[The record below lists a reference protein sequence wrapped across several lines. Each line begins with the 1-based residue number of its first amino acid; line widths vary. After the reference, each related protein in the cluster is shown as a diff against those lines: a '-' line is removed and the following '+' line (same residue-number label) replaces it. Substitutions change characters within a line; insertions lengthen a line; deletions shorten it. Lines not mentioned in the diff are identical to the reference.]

1 MFKKYNMSKWA
12 SRILIISGLVQSA
25 VITTHINLI
34 INLYS
39 TIVGFYMFGFVLF
52 TIVNILNGVN
62 FSSKKSLVT
71 LITTAITSMIQSTF
85 AVLYVSVL
93 LEEVSKYADVTMDQ
107 QMITSMGFIG
117 LSSALTLISVL
128 LATLFY
134 FKKTDSYQL
143 YL

>member
-1 MFKKYNMSKWA
+1 MSKWA
-12 SRILIISGLVQSA
+12 SRILILSGLIQSA
-25 VITTHINLI
+25 VITSHINLI

-71 LITTAITSMIQSTF
+71 LITTFVTSMIQTIF
-85 AVLYVSVL
+85 AVLYVGVL
-93 LEEVSKYADVTMDQ
+93 LQEVNKYAEVSMDQ
-107 QMITSMGFIG
+107 QMLTSMGFIG
-117 LSSALTLISVL
+117 LSTALTLISVL

>member
-12 SRILIISGLVQSA
+12 SRILILSGLIQSG
-25 VITTHINLI
+25 VITSHINLI
-34 INLYS
+34 TNLYS

-71 LITTAITSMIQSTF
+71 LATTYVTSAIQIAF
-85 AVLYVSVL
+85 AVLYVRVL
-93 LEEVSKYADVTMDQ
+93 FSEISKYAEVTMDQ

-117 LSSALTLISVL
+117 FSTALTLISVL

>member
-12 SRILIISGLVQSA
+12 SRILILSGLIQSA
-25 VITTHINLI
+25 VITSHINLI

-71 LITTAITSMIQSTF
+71 LITTYVTSAIQFTF
-85 AVLYVSVL
+85 AVLYVRVL
-93 LEEVSKYADVTMDQ
+93 LSEISKYAEVTMDQ

-117 LSSALTLISVL
+117 LSTALTLISVL

>member
-1 MFKKYNMSKWA
+1 MSKWA
-12 SRILIISGLVQSA
+12 SRILILSGLIQSA
-25 VITTHINLI
+25 VITSHINLI

-71 LITTAITSMIQSTF
+71 LITTFVTSLIQTTF
-85 AVLYVSVL
+85 AILYIRVL
-93 LEEVSKYADVTMDQ
+93 LQEISKYAEVSMDQ

-117 LSSALTLISVL
+117 LSTALTLISVL

>member
-12 SRILIISGLVQSA
+12 SRILILSGLIQSA
-25 VITTHINLI
+25 VITSHINLI

-71 LITTAITSMIQSTF
+71 LITTFVTSMIQTIF
-85 AVLYVSVL
+85 AVLYVGVL
-93 LEEVSKYADVTMDQ
+93 LQEVNKYAEVSMDQ
-107 QMITSMGFIG
+107 QMLTSMGFIG
-117 LSSALTLISVL
+117 LSTALTLISVL

>member
-1 MFKKYNMSKWA
+1 MLFRS
-12 SRILIISGLVQSA
+12 
-25 VITTHINLI
+25 
-34 INLYS
+34 
-39 TIVGFYMFGFVLF
+39 FGFVLF

-71 LITTAITSMIQSTF
+71 LITTYVTSAIQFTF
-85 AVLYVSVL
+85 AVLYVRVL
-93 LEEVSKYADVTMDQ
+93 LSEISKYAEVTMDQ

-117 LSSALTLISVL
+117 LSTALTLISVL

>member
-12 SRILIISGLVQSA
+12 SRILILSGLIQSA

-71 LITTAITSMIQSTF
+71 LITTFITSMIQTTF
-85 AVLYVSVL
+85 AVLYVGVL
-93 LEEVSKYADVTMDQ
+93 LQEISKYAEVSMDR
-107 QMITSMGFIG
+107 QMLTSMGFIG
-117 LSSALTLISVL
+117 LSTALTLISVL
-128 LATLFY
+128 LATVFY
-134 FKKTDSYQL
+134 FKKTESYQL

>member
-1 MFKKYNMSKWA
+1 MSKWA